1 MKKWVVL
8 ENSGIRAGQGR
19 AVLGRP
25 TEPWWRSLI
34 EGSPWFQNRFNQC
47 IQSVYYSMN
56 VTVLI
61 EEVSY
66 PGIYQLIS
74 LTPCPARTV
83 RVHLVNDHG
92 PKICWTWRIKTD
104 FSWCRIWGYLV
115 MTVINMTVRY
125 FVIRLSTLK
134 SIDQSEALTS
144 LTNQRPRKCIFFQAA
159 IFQLRHLICL
169 ICFRS
174 SSGKSNWNDFE
185 FAIGVIQFIL
195 IFGTFNEQNPLNI
208 EQLIIPNALQI
219 NNGKPKSLN
228 SSCKIWLADTRSNEK
243 TE

>member
-1 MKKWVVL
+1 MYTV
-8 ENSGIRAGQGR
+8 
-19 AVLGRP
+19 
-25 TEPWWRSLI
+25 
-34 EGSPWFQNRFNQC
+34 F
-47 IQSVYYSMN
+47 YYSMN

-66 PGIYQLIS
+66 PGISTFHLLCVQ
-74 LTPCPARTV
+74 
-83 RVHLVNDHG
+83 VHCEPFIWTTLVHG
-92 PKICWTWRIKTD
+92 YAGREEKGLNIL
-104 FSWCRIWGYLV
+104 WCRVWGYLV

-144 LTNQRPRKCIFFQAA
+144 LTNQRPREMLYFRAA

-195 IFGTFNEQNPLNI
+195 IFGIFNEQNPLSM

-228 SSCKIWLADTRSNEK
+228 SSFKWHYWLVDTKSNG
-243 TE
+243 